1 MLKFEWDPVKAKSNQ
16 RKHQVAFKEAATVF
30 RDTMSITFYDP
41 DHSEEEDRLMTVGF
55 STTGRLLMV
64 AHTERGD
71 QIRII
76 SAREL
81 TRVERK
87 AYEEEINRRK
97 KR

>member
-1 MLKFEWDPVKAKSNQ
+1 MLKFEWDPAKAKANQ
-16 RKHQVAFKEAATVF
+16 RKHQVDFKEAATVF
-30 RDTMSITFYDP
+30 RDPMSITFYDP
-41 DHSEEEDRLMTVGF
+41 DHSQEEDRFMTAGF
-55 STTGRLLMV
+55 STKGRLLMV
-64 AHTERGD
+64 AHTERRD

-97 KR
+97 K

>member
-1 MLKFEWDPVKAKSNQ
+1 MLKFEWDPPKAKANQ
-16 RKHQVAFKEAATVF
+16 RKHEVAFKEAATVF
-30 RDTMSITFYDP
+30 RDPMSITFYDP
-41 DHSEEEDRLMTVGF
+41 DHSEEEDRFMTVGF
-55 STTGRLLMV
+55 STMGRLLMV
-64 AHTERGD
+64 AHTERRD

-97 KR
+97 K

>member
-1 MLKFEWDPVKAKSNQ
+1 MLKFEWNPAKEEANQ
-16 RKHQVAFKEAATVF
+16 RKHRVDFKEAATVF
-30 RDTMSITFYDP
+30 RDPMGITFYDP
-41 DHSEEEDRLMTVGF
+41 DHSGEEDRFMTVGF
-55 STTGRLLMV
+55 STKGKLLMV
-64 AHTERGD
+64 DHTERGD

-97 KR
+97 R